1 MIKVAR
7 KNNQKHHHRGLRC
20 RREDG
25 RFKRTQE
32 FNEEATVHV
41 GEFGLDRFVAP
52 PQSNLIYYF
61 IDLRTVQE
69 PHTFNNNEESE
80 RREQSLRNN

>member
-20 RREDG
+20 RREGG
-25 RFKRTQE
+25 RLKRRQE
-32 FNEEATVHV
+32 FNEEATGHV
-41 GEFGLDRFVAP
+41 GNLDRFVAP

-69 PHTFNNNEESE
+69 PHTFQNNEESE